1 MSGGGGGSQT
11 VSQVSIPKE
20 LIPYVKE
27 SIENA
32 QKAAALPY
40 VGYSGERIADFTPEQ
55 LAVQRSVMGL
65 TAPGEIQEGAQG
77 TRQAGQMAMNTAT
90 RGLDRA
96 LGFTPGTFSGRTA
109 QYYMSPFQQAVTDS
123 SLREAQ
129 RSYDIEAR
137 RAALRS
143 GAGGAGSSAEALMR
157 AEGARNINQLRSDI
171 QAKGSQTAYENSQSQ
186 FERDRAAAATAA
198 QLSGQV
204 GQTGL
209 AQTTAAAGQMA
220 DIGSARQA
228 ADLQRFQAQKTIA
241 DTLQKREQDILSLK
255 YEDFLRQQGFPK
267 ETAAWYSS
275 IVRGLPIANSGTT
288 TTTGSG
294 SNQYAQGLGAL
305 LTLAGQSKLFG

>member
-1 MSGGGGGSQT
+1 MSSGGGGSQT

-40 VGYSGERIADFTPEQ
+40 VGYAGERIAQFSPEQ
-55 LAVQRSVMGL
+55 LAVQQGVMGL
-65 TAPGEIQEGAQG
+65 NAPGEIREGAQG
-77 TRQAGQMAMNTAT
+77 TRQAGQMAMGAAET
-90 RGLDRA
+90 GLNRA
-96 LGFTPGTFSGRTA
+96 LAFRPGTFSGSTA
-109 QYYMSPFQQAVTDS
+109 QYYMSPYQQAVTDA

-129 RSYDIEAR
+129 RTYDMEAR
-137 RAALRS
+137 RAGLRA

-157 AEGARNINQLRSDI
+157 AEGARNIGQLRSDI
-171 QAKGSQTAYENSQSQ
+171 QAKGSESAFMRAQEQ
-186 FERDRAAAATAA
+186 FERDRAAAADAA
-198 QLSGQV
+198 KLAGQV

-209 AQTTAAAGQMA
+209 AQTTTAAGQMA

-241 DTLQKREQDILSLK
+241 DSIQKRDQDVLSLK

-267 ETAAWYSS
+267 ETAAFYSN
-275 IVRGLPIANSGTT
+275 IVRGLPIQSAGTT
-288 TTTGSG
+288 TTTSPI

-305 LTLAGQSKLFG
+305 LQLAGSGRLF